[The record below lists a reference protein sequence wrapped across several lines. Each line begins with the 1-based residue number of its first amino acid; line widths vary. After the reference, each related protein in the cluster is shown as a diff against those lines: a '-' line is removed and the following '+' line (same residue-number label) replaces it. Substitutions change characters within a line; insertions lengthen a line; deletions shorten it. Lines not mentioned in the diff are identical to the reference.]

1 MTIRRFALFAAWT
14 GLLLI
19 VFVTVSPISVRP
31 STVTSTDLD
40 RAFAFCVMSGLFV
53 IAYPKRLLTLSFA
66 LFVGA
71 FVIELTQFASM
82 TRHPQLHDAVV
93 KALVSWS
100 ACVEERSSIWPCA
113 DGQVLSN
120 PLAEQRDSWLL
131 SAGARLWQPT
141 LVFRPAL
148 QSRICPLVSE

>member
-71 FVIELTQFASM
+71 FLIELTQFASM

-93 KALVSWS
+93 KALGVLVGVCGG
-100 ACVEERSSIWPCA
+100 ALVNLALRRLAGVE
-113 DGQVLSN
+113 
-120 PLAEQRDSWLL
+120 
-131 SAGARLWQPT
+131 QP
-141 LVFRPAL
+141 
-148 QSRICPLVSE
+148 SR